1 MDWKVWHEKYDDPAS
16 PLTRR
21 LRIVQGLVR
30 EALDRS
36 PPGQLRVISLCAG
49 QGRDLLEVLADHPR
63 REDVHVRLV
72 ELDERNCELAKAAAE
87 ESGLSQVEVVTADAS
102 RSENYD
108 GMAPADLVLIC
119 GLFGNISDADI
130 ERVVATCPQ
139 LCRTGG
145 RVIWTRNRRTPDRV
159 GRICVWFEGRGF
171 EREWLSDEVF
181 EFGIGMHRFAGTPE
195 PLILGRSLFAFVG
208 YDRLPDE
215 ADASGAS

>member
-145 RVIWTRNRRTPDRV
+145 RVIWTLIRRIRP
-159 GRICVWFEGRGF
+159 
-171 EREWLSDEVF
+171 S
-181 EFGIGMHRFAGTPE
+181 
-195 PLILGRSLFAFVG
+195 S
-208 YDRLPDE
+208 
-215 ADASGAS
+215 